1 MSRIYDCAD
10 SESRELGLRAAF
22 NAVKGGRLV
31 VLPTDTL
38 YGLGCDAFDNDAVNR
53 LLAAKNRGP
62 NMPVPVL
69 VGSWD
74 TIQGLVAE
82 YSPQARALVEA
93 LWPGGLSIVIR
104 QAPSLPW
111 NLGDTR
117 GTVMLRMPLHPVAIE
132 LLRETGPMAVSS
144 ANISGQPPATTAED
158 AKNQL
163 GSAVNVYLDGGEC
176 AVGTAST
183 IIDLSHRA
191 PKLLREGAVPAE
203 KIAEILG
210 VDVESLR

>member
-1 MSRIYDCAD
+1 M
-10 SESRELGLRAAF
+10 
-22 NAVKGGRLV
+22 
-31 VLPTDTL
+31 LPTDTL
-38 YGLGCDAFDNDAVNR
+38 YGLGCDAFDNDAVAR
-53 LLAAKNRGP
+53 LLSLKNRGP

-82 YSPQARALVEA
+82 YTPQAKALVEA
-93 LWPGGLSIVIR
+93 FWPGGLSIVIG

-144 ANISGQPPATTAED
+144 ANISGQPPATTAEA
-158 AKNQL
+158 AKDQL
-163 GSAVNVYLDGGEC
+163 GSAVNVYLDGGESP
-176 AVGTAST
+176 VGTASS
-183 IIDLSHRA
+183 IIDLSNRQ
-191 PKLLREGAVPAE
+191 PKLLREGAVAAE
-203 KIAEILG
+203 KIAQVLG

>member
-93 LWPGGLSIVIR
+93 LWPGGLSI
-104 QAPSLPW
+104 AF
-111 NLGDTR
+111 LGTW
-117 GTVMLRMPLHPVAIE
+117 GT
-132 LLRETGPMAVSS
+132 
-144 ANISGQPPATTAED
+144 PAA
-158 AKNQL
+158 
-163 GSAVNVYLDGGEC
+163 
-176 AVGTAST
+176 
-183 IIDLSHRA
+183 LSCYA
-191 PKLLREGAVPAE
+191 CPC
-203 KIAEILG
+203 IQ
-210 VDVESLR
+210 